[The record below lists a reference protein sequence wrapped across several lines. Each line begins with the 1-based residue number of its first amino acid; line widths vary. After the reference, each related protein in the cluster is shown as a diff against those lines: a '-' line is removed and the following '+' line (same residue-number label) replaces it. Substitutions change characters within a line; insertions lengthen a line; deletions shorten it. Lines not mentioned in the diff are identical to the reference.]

1 MTPLMLY
8 PYQMILLLILLLSLV
23 VTALF
28 LASKNK
34 SNTRFLIWGAII
46 LCIPFIGALAC
57 IISYYAGKKEVK
69 RG

>member
-1 MTPLMLY
+1 MTPLILY
-8 PYQMILLLILLLSLV
+8 SYQIILLLILLFSLV

-46 LCIPFIGALAC
+46 LCVPFIGALAC
-57 IISYYAGKKEVK
+57 IINYYIGKKEVK
-69 RG
+69 TV